1 MRKIIVLS
9 VTALLSAAVSC
20 SSFFKKD
27 TYYGIQ
33 TSGKK
38 IVFIVDIS
46 GSMEG
51 NNEGNISDKLRAQA
65 MGRLGDTLGRKVGGK
80 LGGALSSGIRSETT
94 KLAGAKREL
103 KPAIMGLDEKTFY
116 TIIVFSDKVINW
128 KDEVVQATDSS
139 KGVGYAYISQLS
151 SSGGTNA
158 LAAIRK
164 SFTVRGVDTIF
175 FLSDGQ
181 PSDASPDQILKEV
194 ERLNKGKKVTIHSIG
209 LGDDK
214 DEAFMRALAEN
225 NGGKYIEG

>member
-1 MRKIIVLS
+1 MKKVS
-9 VTALLSAAVSC
+9 VIAGVFLICILLSC

-51 NNEGNISDKLRAQA
+51 ANEGNISDKLRAAAIGQ
-65 MGRLGDTLGRKVGGK
+65 LGDSIGRKIGGK
-80 LGGALSSGIRSETT
+80 LGGALSSSVKSETT
-94 KLAGAKREL
+94 KLASAKREL
-103 KPAIMGLDEKTFY
+103 KPAIMGLDESTSF
-116 TIIVFSDKVINW
+116 TILVFSDKVTNW
-128 KDEVVQATDSS
+128 KDEVVSATDST
-139 KGVGYAYISQLS
+139 KGIGYAYISQLS
-151 SSGGTNA
+151 SGGGTNA
-158 LAAIRK
+158 LSAIK
-164 SFTVRGVDTIF
+164 KAFAVKGVDTIF

-194 ERLNKGKKVTIHSIG
+194 EKINKKKRVTVHAIG

-214 DEAFMRALAEN
+214 DEKFMKALAED

>member
-1 MRKIIVLS
+1 MRKASVVILTVLLAS
-9 VTALLSAAVSC
+9 VLSC

-65 MGRLGDTLGRKVGGK
+65 MGQLGDTLGRKIGGK
-80 LGGALSSGIRSETT
+80 LGGALSSGVKSETT
-94 KLAGAKREL
+94 KLASAKREL

-116 TIIVFSDKVINW
+116 TIIVFSDKVTNW
-128 KDEVVQATDSS
+128 KDEVIAATDST

-151 SSGGTNA
+151 ANGGTNA
-158 LAAIRK
+158 LAAIK
-164 SFTVRGVDTIF
+164 KAFTVKGVDTIF

-194 ERLNKGKKVTIHSIG
+194 DKINKGKKITIHSIG

-214 DEAFMRALAEN
+214 DEKFMKALAEN